1 LRRGKGRNGRENRA
15 RVVKPLAH
23 CAGTVIPEAAANKP
37 RKAPA
42 LFKLFVGR
50 FGVRPF
56 CNAVRLPGR
65 FHSLF
70 FRHGGM
76 VVNLPALFPK
86 INHN

>member
-15 RVVKPLAH
+15 RVVKPLAA
-23 CAGTVIPEAAANKP
+23 CADTVIPEAAANKP

-42 LFKLFVGR
+42 LFKELVGR

-56 CNAVRLPGR
+56 CNAVRLPGGLHR
-65 FHSLF
+65 LF
-70 FRHGGM
+70 LRHGGM

-86 INHN
+86 INHD